1 MNTIFYEQS
10 GKLLAAQVMEQKEHH
25 VHAKGQ
31 GSSLQKIKLK
41 DVLLQGDVNEPSSQ
55 AIALKIDEM
64 VAQAD
69 LPFVWEC
76 APDGVFEFGELA
88 REYFG
93 SSASVLEQA
102 AMWQVLHGAP
112 IYFGKKGRGQFTRQP
127 AEQIEIA
134 LAAVAKKEERLR
146 IQAGWTDELVAG
158 RAPIEVLQL
167 RDAILQKKNANDIT
181 YKAVLAAA
189 EQLNLTI
196 PQTLLHAG
204 AFKNAFEL
212 HRATFLAEHYPKGV
226 AAELPMP
233 QFSADDLPLNEAL
246 DVFSIDDSM
255 TTEIDDAFSVQA
267 LGDGRYRIGVHIAAP
282 SLAVK
287 RDDAAD
293 VHASN
298 RMSTMYTPGEKITML
313 PDAWV
318 KCFSL
323 DEGTVKPVVSIY
335 VTLNVQADEPMGDI
349 ESKVERIRM
358 AANLRH
364 DVPEMQLTNDDLNG
378 ERDDYAY
385 ASALKVLWQ
394 GALKLSAQR
403 DAMRGKPEN
412 NNRADFSFTIDKA
425 IEAVPVGDE
434 WVSISQR
441 MRGSPIDKIVS
452 EWMIFANVNWAQ
464 MLDGLRVPALFR
476 TQSNIGVRTSTHAQP
491 HLAMGVPAYMWSTS
505 PLRRYA
511 DWFNQMQLLAAIEHG
526 VTAPMQAPFK
536 AKEIDLLK
544 RMSAFD
550 EKYKAYNEQ
559 QNRMEKYWCL
569 QWVNQHMQ
577 DAVYEGEAIVVK
589 EGVLR
594 LAQVPLYIPCAT
606 LPEGLPMQSRLK
618 IRLSGVDWVALTVGV
633 SVIDVIAPLVT
644 VTDTMSTSV
653 EEVEGEFE
661 SSDLS
666 DLNETLDATETS
678 AVDRDSELLSA
689 VCSETTKMTE
699 TTETQ

>member
-1 MNTIFYEQS
+1 MKTIFYEQS

-41 DVLLQGDVNEPSSQ
+41 DVLLQGEVNEPSGQ
-55 AIALKIDEM
+55 AIALKLDDM

-76 APDGVFEFGELA
+76 APEGVFEFADLA

-93 SSASVLEQA
+93 DQASLLEQA
-102 AMWQVLHGAP
+102 AMWQVLHSAP
-112 IYFGKKGRGQFTRQP
+112 IYFGKKGRGQFVRQP

-146 IQAGWTDELVAG
+146 IQAAWRDELVAG
-158 RAPIEVLQL
+158 RLPAEIAQV
-167 RDAILQKKNANDIT
+167 RDAILQKKNANDST

-204 AFKNAFEL
+204 AFKNAFDL
-212 HRATFLAEHYPKGV
+212 HRATFLAEHYPQGV

-233 QFSADDLPLNEAL
+233 DFSVDDLPLNDAL

-255 TTEIDDAFSVQA
+255 TTEIDDAFSVQD

-287 RDDAAD
+287 RDDVAD
-293 VHASN
+293 VRASN

-323 DEGTVKPVVSIY
+323 DEGTIKPVVSIY
-335 VTLNVQADEPMGDI
+335 ASLDVGADIPLTEI
-349 ESKVERIRM
+349 ESKVERIKM

-364 DVPEMQLTNDDLNG
+364 DVPEMQLSTDDLNG
-378 ERDDYAY
+378 ERTDYAY

-412 NNRADFSFTIDKA
+412 NNRADFSFTIDKPL
-425 IEAVPVGDE
+425 EATPEGDE
-434 WVSISQR
+434 QVSINQR

-464 MLDGLRVPALFR
+464 LLDRLHVPALFR
-476 TQSNIGVRTSTHAQP
+476 TQSNMGVRTSTHAQP

-511 DWFNQMQLLAAIEHG
+511 DWFNQMQLLAAIEYG
-526 VTAPMQAPFK
+526 VTTPMQAPFK
-536 AKEIDLLK
+536 AKEMDVLK

-559 QNRMEKYWCL
+559 QNKMEKYWCL
-569 QWVNQHMQ
+569 QWVHQHML
-577 DAVYEGEAIVVK
+577 DGVYEGEAIVVK

-606 LPEGLPMQSRLK
+606 LPEGLPMQSRVNA
-618 IRLSGVDWVALTVGV
+618 RLSGIDWVALTVGV
-633 SVIDVIAPLVT
+633 SVLEIVAPMAGGV
-644 VTDTMSTSV
+644 V
-653 EEVEGEFE
+653 
-661 SSDLS
+661 
-666 DLNETLDATETS
+666 LDADESNVSELSTPLASEALDEGLTSKEVATAETS
-678 AVDRDSELLSA
+678 EVL
-689 VCSETTKMTE
+689 ETTVITE
-699 TTETQ
+699 PQ

>member
-158 RAPIEVLQL
+158 RAPVEVLQL

-267 LGDGRYRIGVHIAAP
+267 LDDGRYRIGVHIAAP

-293 VHASN
+293 VHASS

-335 VTLNVQADEPMGDI
+335 VTLDVQADVPMGDI

-434 WVSISQR
+434 LVSISQR

-491 HLAMGVPAYMWSTS
+491 HLAMGVSAYMWSTS

>member
-10 GKLLAAQVMEQKEHH
+10 GKLIAAQVMEQKEHH

-55 AIALKIDEM
+55 AIALKIDDM

-76 APDGVFEFGELA
+76 APEGVFGFGELA
-88 REYFG
+88 CEYFG
-93 SSASVLEQA
+93 SGASVLEQA

-127 AEQIEIA
+127 AEQIEVA

-146 IQAGWTDELVAG
+146 IQAGWADELVAG
-158 RAPIEVLQL
+158 RAPTEVLQQ
-167 RDAILQKKNANDIT
+167 RDAILQKKNANDIA

-189 EQLNLTI
+189 EQLNLTV

-212 HRATFLAEHYPKGV
+212 HRATFLAEHYPQGV

-233 QFSADDLPLNEAL
+233 QFSADDLPLNDAL

-255 TTEIDDAFSVQA
+255 TTEIDDAFSVQD
-267 LGDGRYRIGVHIAAP
+267 LNDGRYRIGVHIAAP

-318 KCFSL
+318 QCFSL
-323 DEGTVKPVVSIY
+323 DEGTIKPVVSIY
-335 VTLNVQADEPMGDI
+335 ATLDVQADVPLSDV
-349 ESKVERIRM
+349 ESKVERIKM

-378 ERDDYAY
+378 ERSDYAY

-425 IEAVPVGDE
+425 IETVPVGDE
-434 WVSISQR
+434 RVNISQR

-511 DWFNQMQLLAAIEHG
+511 DWFNQMQLLAAIEYG

-559 QNRMEKYWCL
+559 QNKMEKYWCL
-569 QWVNQHMQ
+569 QWVHQHMN
-577 DAVYEGEAIVVK
+577 DDVYEGEAIVVK

-594 LAQVPLYIPCAT
+594 LAHVPLYIPCAT
-606 LPEGLPMQSRLK
+606 LPEGLPMQSRLNV
-618 IRLSGVDWVALTVGV
+618 RLSGVDWVGLTVGV
-633 SVIDVIAPLVT
+633 SVTDVVAPMVFA
-644 VTDTMSTSV
+644 TDVVSAP
-653 EEVEGEFE
+653 VEGELKTHDLNA
-661 SSDLS
+661 SSDSHELLDTSTS
-666 DLNETLDATETS
+666 DTVSEVTSAAITETS
-678 AVDRDSELLSA
+678 EA
-689 VCSETTKMTE
+689 
-699 TTETQ
+699 Q

>member
-1 MNTIFYEQS
+1 
-10 GKLLAAQVMEQKEHH
+10 
-25 VHAKGQ
+25 
-31 GSSLQKIKLK
+31 
-41 DVLLQGDVNEPSSQ
+41 
-55 AIALKIDEM
+55 
-64 VAQAD
+64 
-69 LPFVWEC
+69 
-76 APDGVFEFGELA
+76 
-88 REYFG
+88 
-93 SSASVLEQA
+93 
-102 AMWQVLHGAP
+102 
-112 IYFGKKGRGQFTRQP
+112 
-127 AEQIEIA
+127 
-134 LAAVAKKEERLR
+134 
-146 IQAGWTDELVAG
+146 
-158 RAPIEVLQL
+158 
-167 RDAILQKKNANDIT
+167 
-181 YKAVLAAA
+181 
-189 EQLNLTI
+189 
-196 PQTLLHAG
+196 
-204 AFKNAFEL
+204 
-212 HRATFLAEHYPKGV
+212 
-226 AAELPMP
+226 MP

-267 LGDGRYRIGVHIAAP
+267 LDDGRYRIGVHIAAP

-293 VHASN
+293 VHASS

-335 VTLNVQADEPMGDI
+335 VTLDVQADVPMGDI
-349 ESKVERIRM
+349 ESKEERIRM

-434 WVSISQR
+434 LVSISQR

-491 HLAMGVPAYMWSTS
+491 HLAMGVSAYMWSTS

>member
-1 MNTIFYEQS
+1 M
-10 GKLLAAQVMEQKEHH
+10 
-25 VHAKGQ
+25 
-31 GSSLQKIKLK
+31 
-41 DVLLQGDVNEPSSQ
+41 
-55 AIALKIDEM
+55 
-64 VAQAD
+64 
-69 LPFVWEC
+69 
-76 APDGVFEFGELA
+76 
-88 REYFG
+88 
-93 SSASVLEQA
+93 
-102 AMWQVLHGAP
+102 
-112 IYFGKKGRGQFTRQP
+112 
-127 AEQIEIA
+127 
-134 LAAVAKKEERLR
+134 AKKEERLR

-491 HLAMGVPAYMWSTS
+491 HLAMGVSAYMWSTS

-536 AKEIDLLK
+536 AKSIYLLK

-559 QNRMEKYWCL
+559 QNRMAKYWCL

-689 VCSETTKMTE
+689 VCSETTEMTE